1 MVNIPSYVFTVVK
14 RLESIGFQAYLA
26 GGCVRDSI
34 MNIAPNDY
42 DITTNARPEEI
53 KNVFRDFKLILT
65 GEKHG
70 TVAVITNGG
79 IIEITSYRLEK
90 GYTDGRHPD
99 NVEFTSSLIEDLR
112 RRDFTVNAMVYGIH
126 DGLIDPFNGRDDIKN
141 KIIRT
146 VGAPEK
152 RFEEDALRILRG
164 LRFSSRLGFSI
175 ESGTAEAVHNLRLL
189 LKNIS
194 AERIRDEFVQI
205 IRGQN
210 AGEVLKSYRDVIS
223 VFIPEVI
230 PCFDFEQHS
239 PYHKYDVWEHT
250 VNAVSECIDK
260 ENVKLAMFFH
270 DIAKP
275 ECFTVDFSGRGHFKG
290 HAQKSA
296 LKAEAVMKR
305 MRFPKSVILN
315 VKAIIYH
322 HSDELNTEFELKK
335 ILNQIGVRNAFD
347 LIDAQRADSLSKQDF
362 CRERLKKSDMQE
374 QSLRDILKRGECF
387 SIKMLDINGYDLIEL
402 GFKGIEIK
410 NALSLLLDNVMRG
423 IVENSRDSLMH
434 RAKSIKNV
442 L

>member
-1 MVNIPSYVFTVVK
+1 M
-14 RLESIGFQAYLA
+14 A
-26 GGCVRDSI
+26 
-34 MNIAPNDY
+34 
-42 DITTNARPEEI
+42 
-53 KNVFRDFKLILT
+53 
-65 GEKHG
+65 
-70 TVAVITNGG
+70 
-79 IIEITSYRLEK
+79 
-90 GYTDGRHPD
+90 
-99 NVEFTSSLIEDLR
+99 
-112 RRDFTVNAMVYGIH
+112 YGIH

-434 RAKSIKNV
+434 RAKSIKNG